1 MPDGQ
6 ITLKHYTLVAI
17 VTLIVGATLKHY
29 TLVAIVTLI
38 VGATL
43 ALAQWRMVD
52 RTETQDCINQVEQRA
67 ISNTR
72 RIEALERGIQSLEG
86 LPEQI
91 SGMSSDIRYL
101 RKSVE
106 VLMDE
111 WRKDRRSR

>member
-1 MPDGQ
+1 MPETGQ
-6 ITLKHYTLVAI
+6 ITIRIYTLVA
-17 VTLIVGATLKHY
+17 L
-29 TLVAIVTLI
+29 
-38 VGATL
+38 L
-43 ALAQWRMVD
+43 ALAVGAAVALSEWRLSD
-52 RTETQDCINQVEQRA
+52 RTTTQACINDVEQRA